1 LISSEDSH
9 RPKKSQNKDLD
20 LSNYLESI
28 VSKLQIIRSK
38 TNTFS
43 KEVTYAELLR
53 FIRNCEK
60 LELDFDLLI
69 GSKLGKYIHLAYV
82 MLIEI
87 NDTGSLGYMR
97 LLPRIS
103 KIRKQCKEK
112 ILSFVRTAFELNGCL
127 TLHF

>member
-1 LISSEDSH
+1 M
-9 RPKKSQNKDLD
+9 
-20 LSNYLESI
+20 SNYLESI
-28 VSKLQIIRSK
+28 VAKLQTIRTKS
-38 TNTFS
+38 NAFS
-43 KEVTYAELLR
+43 KEETYAELLR

-87 NDTGSLGYMR
+87 NDTSSIGYMR

-103 KIRKQCKEK
+103 NIRKQCKEK
-112 ILSFVRTAFELNGCL
+112 ILSFVSFQLSKVQIL
-127 TLHF
+127 TRNSSQIEERP

>member
-1 LISSEDSH
+1 M
-9 RPKKSQNKDLD
+9 D
-20 LSNYLESI
+20 LSNYLESM
-28 VSKLQIIRSK
+28 VSKLQTIRTKS
-38 TNTFS
+38 NVFS

-53 FIRNCEK
+53 FVGNCEK

-87 NDTGSLGYMR
+87 NDTGSIGYLR

-103 KIRKQCKEK
+103 KIRK
-112 ILSFVRTAFELNGCL
+112 
-127 TLHF
+127 

>member
-1 LISSEDSH
+1 LDSLISSEDSRKNKH
-9 RPKKSQNKDLD
+9 SATKDLD

-38 TNTFS
+38 NNAFS
-43 KEVTYAELLR
+43 KEETYAELLR

-87 NDTGSLGYMR
+87 NDTSSIGYMR

-103 KIRKQCKEK
+103 KIRK
-112 ILSFVRTAFELNGCL
+112 
-127 TLHF
+127 